1 MFSGFKTNSPI
12 EMINSGANISTYF
25 FQFWKSPGP
34 ILQKKFIAKTNR
46 VFFSRSYTKIRRL
59 CFHYLRQLC
68 KRAFVIS
75 VRHYK

>member
-34 ILQKKFIAKTNR
+34 ILQKKFMR
-46 VFFSRSYTKIRRL
+46 EF
-59 CFHYLRQLC
+59 
-68 KRAFVIS
+68 
-75 VRHYK
+75 